1 MAGII
6 DTSGRGTKFPP
17 GNPAASKVIT
27 GGRSVVS
34 IQGPD
39 GTINVIGIF
48 DSCQV
53 SESISSE
60 DIHLLGRFSADEIA
74 IVSYNSVT
82 VSCTGFRVYGYGVK
96 ALGQFPTL
104 NQLLGLGPV
113 TITVAD
119 RENPAGAAMATI
131 IGCLPDTN
139 SNSFQSRATSKINI
153 TYKGIAVTDESA
165 PNDSEAGAVSLP

>member
-1 MAGII
+1 MAII
-6 DTSGRGTKFPP
+6 DDSGRG
-17 GNPAASKVIT
+17 GINPAASKVIT

-34 IQGPD
+34 IQGATGSPV
-39 GTINVIGIF
+39 VIGIF
-48 DSCQV
+48 DSCSI

-60 DIHLLGRFSADEIA
+60 DIHLLGRYSPDEITL
-74 IVSYNSVT
+74 VSYNAVT
-82 VSCTGFRVYGYGVK
+82 VQCTGFRVYGYGVK

-119 RENPAGAAMATI
+119 RENPTGPPMATI

-153 TYKGIAVTDESA
+153 TYKGLAMTDESA
-165 PNDSEAGAVSLP
+165 PNDSESGAVSLP

>member
-1 MAGII
+1 MAII
-6 DTSGRGTKFPP
+6 DDSGRG
-17 GNPAASKVIT
+17 GISAAASKVIT

-34 IQGPD
+34 IQGD
-39 GTINVIGIF
+39 GGSPVVIGIF
-48 DSCQV
+48 DSCSI

-60 DIHLLGRFSADEIA
+60 DIHLLGRYSADEITL
-74 IVSYNSVT
+74 VSYNAVN
-82 VSCTGFRVYGYGVK
+82 VQCTGFRVYGYGVK

-104 NQLLGLGPV
+104 NSLLGLGPV

-119 RENPAGAAMATI
+119 RENPAGAPMATV

-139 SNSFQSRATSKINI
+139 SNNWQSRATSKINI
-153 TYKGIAVTDESA
+153 TYKGLALTDESA

>member
-6 DTSGRGTKFPP
+6 DDSGRGGIAAT
-17 GNPAASKVIT
+17 ASKVIT

-34 IQGPD
+34 IDQGNGPV
-39 GTINVIGIF
+39 VIGIF
-48 DSCQV
+48 DSAQV

-60 DIHLLGRFSADEIA
+60 DIHLLGRYSPDEITL
-74 IVSYNSVT
+74 VSYNAVT

-96 ALGQFPTL
+96 ALGAFPTL
-104 NQLLGLGPV
+104 NQLLGLGVV
-113 TITVAD
+113 TITIAD
-119 RENPAGAAMATI
+119 RENPTGAALATI

-139 SNSFQSRATSKINI
+139 SNNFQSRATSKVNI